1 MKTDLQL
8 PKAIGLILLYL
19 VMQAWN
25 MFKQL
30 GCFFYWKM
38 RKNMVYEPPNVMT
51 YLTGILIAPY
61 VGYHI
66 CSKRQIGSNGQVVEM

>member
-1 MKTDLQL
+1 
-8 PKAIGLILLYL
+8 
-19 VMQAWN
+19 

-66 CSKRQIGSNGQVVEM
+66 SSKRQIGSYGQVVEI